1 MLGASKTFCRCINF
15 ARLMFALIG
24 RSSLPGVCPV
34 CDHSPLNADD
44 CKPNSALRTTVA
56 VFLRTAEKKHA
67 LALQKEQK
75 ATQQLQQQQKPLT
88 LEPISTPEVVRT
100 QESQSTENAAL
111 VTAEEPLVPP
121 VTPVVNPNTP
131 VTGSATLATTNEKR
145 QSTPGSNK
153 VCYSIQCCRLM
164 TNISPFRLT
173 SATLRQ
179 EASARRTRRPVPT
192 APHHKWNTISKMNG
206 TTDNS

>member
-1 MLGASKTFCRCINF
+1 
-15 ARLMFALIG
+15 MFALIG

-88 LEPISTPEVVRT
+88 QEPVSTPEART
-100 QESQSTENAAL
+100 QEPQSAENAAL
-111 VTAEEPLVPP
+111 VTADEPPVPP
-121 VTPVVNPNTP
+121 VTPIVNPNTP
-131 VTGSATLATTNEKR
+131 VTGSAISATTNEK
-145 QSTPGSNK
+145 QQCTPGSNK
-153 VCYSIQCCRLM
+153 VCYPVQCSRPT
-164 TNISPFRLT
+164 TNTSPFRPT

>member
-1 MLGASKTFCRCINF
+1 
-15 ARLMFALIG
+15 MFVLIG
-24 RSSLPGVCPV
+24 RSSLPGICTV

-88 LEPISTPEVVRT
+88 LEPVSTPEVRT
-100 QESQSTENAAL
+100 QEPQSTENAAL
-111 VTAEEPLVPP
+111 VTAEEPPVPP

-131 VTGSATLATTNEKR
+131 VAGSATLATTNEK
-145 QSTPGSNK
+145 QQCIPGSNK
-153 VCYSIQCCRLM
+153 VCYSIQCYRLS
-164 TNISPFRLT
+164 TNKYPFRPT
-173 SATLRQ
+173 STTPHQ
-179 EASARRTRRPVPT
+179 EALARRTRRPVPT
-192 APHHKWNTISKMNG
+192 APHHKWNTISKMSG
-206 TTDNS
+206 STDNS